1 MEERPIPC
9 SPATEA
15 ASQSRPR
22 GLATGRLQLQT
33 QLFKIIKLLSSSSL
47 LLLLFYG
54 LALSIFV
61 SFFLSL
67 LSMPVAGFRDDSTP
81 GWFSVSRSS
90 P

>member
-67 LSMPVAGFRDDSTP
+67 LSMPVGGFSDVSNP
-81 GWFSVSRSS
+81 GWLSVSRSS